1 VPHRRGPRVRDVIDF
16 RGLPPLIELVSLGC
30 WDLDRP
36 FCEWMIERERIQA
49 LNPIA
54 ANSSWRS
61 A

>member
-1 VPHRRGPRVRDVIDF
+1 VRDVIDF